1 VQAVLE
7 ILNEGLS
14 FQEIIEN
21 YYSDLTV
28 EDIQACLEYAIA
40 LVAADDVNVT
50 LQLTEGVRL
59 FVLEHDAQAA
69 YDALAEAKLLPDTI
83 AMDPEPEDE
92 EGEEGEDS

>member
-40 LVAADDVNVT
+40 LVAAEDIHFNV
-50 LQLTEGVRL
+50 VP
-59 FVLEHDAQAA
+59 A
-69 YDALAEAKLLPDTI
+69 
-83 AMDPEPEDE
+83 
-92 EGEEGEDS
+92 

>member
-1 VQAVLE
+1 MSAVVATYPARHYADLAKNYLE
-7 ILNEGLS
+7 DRN
-14 FQEIIEN
+14 IE
-21 YYSDLTV
+21 S
-28 EDIQACLEYAIA
+28 
-40 LVAADDVNVT
+40 LVAADDVHVT

>member
-1 VQAVLE
+1 MSAVVATYPARHYADLAKNYLE
-7 ILNEGLS
+7 DKN
-14 FQEIIEN
+14 IE
-21 YYSDLTV
+21 S
-28 EDIQACLEYAIA
+28 
-40 LVAADDVNVT
+40 LVAADDVHVT